1 MMQATIQTK
10 TDHNLKAISAI
21 LDQFAIEIQSE
32 LNRSEFFNLTLEVQ
46 VQHGKVRL
54 SKTSAERTQL
64 FCNSPKDSL

>member
-10 TDHNLKAISAI
+10 ADHNLKAISAI